1 MPLYLFH
8 FCAKFITSSKI
19 EVIGLKSNDTL
30 RRNMA
35 VFSMSVVTKLSE
47 LTARQ
52 VRYYETH
59 ELIKPE
65 RTEGNKRL
73 FSLNDLER
81 LLEIKRLIEKGFNI
95 KGIKQ
100 IIHNEQDHLSADEQ
114 ETRKKMIV
122 DATQKSQ
129 QEAIPINRGDLSRF
143 IK

>member
-1 MPLYLFH
+1 M
-8 FCAKFITSSKI
+8 
-19 EVIGLKSNDTL
+19 KSNDTL

-59 ELIKPE
+59 ELIKQE

-100 IIHNEQDHLSADEQ
+100 ILHNEQDHLSADEQ

>member
-1 MPLYLFH
+1 M
-8 FCAKFITSSKI
+8 
-19 EVIGLKSNDTL
+19 KSNDTL
-30 RRNMA
+30 RRNMP

-52 VRYYETH
+52 IRYYETH
-59 ELIKPE
+59 ELIKPQ

-81 LLEIKRLIEKGFNI
+81 LLEIKSLIEKGFNI

-100 IIHNEQDHLSADEQ
+100 IIHDDQAHLSDEEQ
-114 ETRKKMIV
+114 ETRKQMIV
-122 DATQKSQ
+122 DATQKPQ
-129 QEAIPINRGDLSRF
+129 REVIPINRGDLSRF

>member
-1 MPLYLFH
+1 MNCFKNY
-8 FCAKFITSSKI
+8 AKLNTSSKI
-19 EVIGLKSNDTL
+19 EVIGLESKDTI
-30 RRNMA
+30 RRSMP

-59 ELIKPE
+59 ELIKPH
-65 RTEGNKRL
+65 RSEGNKRL

-81 LLEIKRLIEKGFNI
+81 LLEIKRLIEKGFNL

-100 IIHNEQDHLSADEQ
+100 ILNDEQDHLSDDEQ
-114 ETRKKMIV
+114 ETRKQMIV
-122 DATQKSQ
+122 GATQKPQ
-129 QEAIPINRGDLSRF
+129 REAIPINRGDLSRF

>member
-1 MPLYLFH
+1 M
-8 FCAKFITSSKI
+8 
-19 EVIGLKSNDTL
+19 KSNDTL
-30 RRNMA
+30 RRNMP

-52 VRYYETH
+52 IRYYETH
-59 ELIKPE
+59 ELIKPQ

-81 LLEIKRLIEKGFNI
+81 LLEIKSLIEKGFNI

-100 IIHNEQDHLSADEQ
+100 IIHDDQAHLSDEEQ
-114 ETRKKMIV
+114 ETRKQMIV
-122 DATQKSQ
+122 DATQKPQ
-129 QEAIPINRGDLSRF
+129 REAIPINRGDLSRF

>member
-1 MPLYLFH
+1 MNLSDN
-8 FCAKFITSSKI
+8 CAKLITSSKI

-30 RRNMA
+30 RRNMP

-52 VRYYETH
+52 IRYYETH
-59 ELIKPE
+59 ELIKPQ

-81 LLEIKRLIEKGFNI
+81 LLEIKSLIEKGFNI

-100 IIHNEQDHLSADEQ
+100 IIHDDQAHLSDEEQ
-114 ETRKKMIV
+114 ETRKQMIV
-122 DATQKSQ
+122 DATQKPQ
-129 QEAIPINRGDLSRF
+129 REAIPINRGDLSRF

>member
-1 MPLYLFH
+1 M
-8 FCAKFITSSKI
+8 
-19 EVIGLKSNDTL
+19 KSNDTL
-30 RRNMA
+30 RRNMP

-52 VRYYETH
+52 IRYYETH
-59 ELIKPE
+59 ELIKPQ

-81 LLEIKRLIEKGFNI
+81 LLEIKSLIEKGFNI

-100 IIHNEQDHLSADEQ
+100 IIHDDQAHLSNEEQ
-114 ETRKKMIV
+114 ETRKQMIV
-122 DATQKSQ
+122 DATQKPQ
-129 QEAIPINRGDLSRF
+129 REAIPINRGDLSRF